1 MKKIV
6 AGGFLSLVGSICA
19 LAILVSASN
28 SLVNEWVTE
37 TGRLMSTVIEM
48 KMMFPLILCV
58 ICIAFGIIMM
68 LVESFRRDK
77 KIQFIGQ
84 INLSMKEIQP
94 IPAGCS
100 VTPYTPTP
108 LLSWQM
114 QEPVYWEKYL
124 SRVLLS
130 PGWY

>member
-37 TGRLMSTVIEM
+37 TGRLMSTVM
-48 KMMFPLILCV
+48 KLKMMFPLILCV
-58 ICIAFGIIMM
+58 ICIACIIMM

-77 KIQFIGQ
+77 
-84 INLSMKEIQP
+84 
-94 IPAGCS
+94 
-100 VTPYTPTP
+100 
-108 LLSWQM
+108 
-114 QEPVYWEKYL
+114 
-124 SRVLLS
+124 
-130 PGWY
+130 

>member
-1 MKKIV
+1 MEIKMKKIV
-6 AGGFLSLVGSICA
+6 AGGFLSLVGSIWA

-77 KIQFIGQ
+77 
-84 INLSMKEIQP
+84 
-94 IPAGCS
+94 
-100 VTPYTPTP
+100 
-108 LLSWQM
+108 
-114 QEPVYWEKYL
+114 
-124 SRVLLS
+124 
-130 PGWY
+130 

>member
-1 MKKIV
+1 MIWYNSFSWVDMDTQQNLNLEVNKMKKIV
-6 AGGFLSLVGSICA
+6 AGGFLSLVGSIWA

-77 KIQFIGQ
+77 
-84 INLSMKEIQP
+84 
-94 IPAGCS
+94 
-100 VTPYTPTP
+100 
-108 LLSWQM
+108 
-114 QEPVYWEKYL
+114 
-124 SRVLLS
+124 
-130 PGWY
+130 

>member
-1 MKKIV
+1 MTAPFSNGIIMYKNNVFRANLNSEVNKMKKIV
-6 AGGFLSLVGSICA
+6 AGGFLSLVGSIWA

-77 KIQFIGQ
+77 
-84 INLSMKEIQP
+84 
-94 IPAGCS
+94 
-100 VTPYTPTP
+100 
-108 LLSWQM
+108 
-114 QEPVYWEKYL
+114 
-124 SRVLLS
+124 
-130 PGWY
+130 

>member
-6 AGGFLSLVGSICA
+6 AGGFLSLVGSIWA

-68 LVESFRRDK
+68 LVESFMEQQKAKYTCPKCGGIISIHDRECSECQGR
-77 KIQFIGQ
+77 
-84 INLSMKEIQP
+84 MK
-94 IPAGCS
+94 
-100 VTPYTPTP
+100 
-108 LLSWQM
+108 
-114 QEPVYWEKYL
+114 
-124 SRVLLS
+124 
-130 PGWY
+130 

>member
-6 AGGFLSLVGSICA
+6 AGGFLSLVGSIWA

-68 LVESFRRDK
+68 LVESLEEINKSQFCEENESEKSCGDK
-77 KIQFIGQ
+77 
-84 INLSMKEIQP
+84 L
-94 IPAGCS
+94 
-100 VTPYTPTP
+100 
-108 LLSWQM
+108 
-114 QEPVYWEKYL
+114 
-124 SRVLLS
+124 
-130 PGWY
+130 

>member
-48 KMMFPLILCV
+48 KMMCPLILSV

-77 KIQFIGQ
+77 
-84 INLSMKEIQP
+84 
-94 IPAGCS
+94 
-100 VTPYTPTP
+100 
-108 LLSWQM
+108 
-114 QEPVYWEKYL
+114 
-124 SRVLLS
+124 
-130 PGWY
+130 